1 MKRYIIAIWA
11 LFMALAVRAE
21 ISEKALLVNMKN
33 GNETEFK
40 FSSTPVAT
48 FDGAEMKITADNG
61 STVVTMP
68 VADVE
73 KMTIVDTESG
83 VTEIAAAN
91 RATFIIRDSEIL
103 GAGFDPN
110 TGVTLYSL
118 AGVLLAQTAAD
129 DNGCF
134 SLTVPDGAKGTYIVK
149 AGDRSFKF
157 IK

>member
-1 MKRYIIAIWA
+1 MKRYIIALCA
-11 LFMALAVRAE
+11 LFAALAVRAE
-21 ISEKALLVNMKN
+21 ISEKALLVSMKN

-61 STVVTMP
+61 ASVVTMP

-83 VTEIAAAN
+83 VTEVAAN

-103 GAGFDPN
+103 GTGFNPN
-110 TGVTLYSL
+110 TGVTLYSI
-118 AGVLLAQTAAD
+118 AGALLQHTSAD
-129 DNGCF
+129 ESGSF
-134 SLTVPDGAKGTYIVK
+134 SISIPDGAKGTYIVK